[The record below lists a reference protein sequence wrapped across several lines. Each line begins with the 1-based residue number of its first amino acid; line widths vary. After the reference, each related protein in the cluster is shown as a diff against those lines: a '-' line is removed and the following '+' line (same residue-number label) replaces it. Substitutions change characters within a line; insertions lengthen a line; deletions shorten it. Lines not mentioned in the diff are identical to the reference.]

1 MYPAYPRHFF
11 SLRGLVHI
19 CIPHT
24 GTPCGRVMG
33 LKVLPTLVGLSL
45 WDCLALAF
53 CTLIV
58 SQLGEFVKRFLKFL
72 SKDFFYSVRPSP
84 LASCGLLLTSLTLYH
99 ILSGLSRGLLKKI
112 ATFFQRAVSY
122 TVWAWLRHTDF
133 SVLYPNGA
141 GSTRPVP
148 YPLDTN
154 SIPHLFPDCNRQNAQ
169 NRDFYFLDICAT
181 FLLTNCWRHVI
192 MEIPRPS
199 TVGARPNSSLCTI
212 KKPTAFVSRSQKRW
226 GNSVQMLAI
235 SGATPIAFS

>member
-1 MYPAYPRHFF
+1 MESNHLTAFPKSLTAPIPLDF
-11 SLRGLVHI
+11 SY
-19 CIPHT
+19 
-24 GTPCGRVMG
+24 
-33 LKVLPTLVGLSL
+33 
-45 WDCLALAF
+45 
-53 CTLIV
+53 IV
-58 SQLGEFVKRFLKFL
+58 SHFKGFVKRFLKFL

-169 NRDFYFLDICAT
+169 NRDFYFLDICAA
-181 FLLTNCWRHVI
+181 FLLTNCWRCVI

-199 TVGARPNSSLCTI
+199 TVGAALKFCALCT
-212 KKPTAFVSRSQKRW
+212 KSPP
-226 GNSVQMLAI
+226 LL
-235 SGATPIAFS
+235 

>member
-1 MYPAYPRHFF
+1 MKFF
-11 SLRGLVHI
+11 QISFALFSRI
-19 CIPHT
+19 
-24 GTPCGRVMG
+24 RVDWCHP
-33 LKVLPTLVGLSL
+33 PTSH
-45 WDCLALAF
+45 
-53 CTLIV
+53 
-58 SQLGEFVKRFLKFL
+58 
-72 SKDFFYSVRPSP
+72 
-84 LASCGLLLTSLTLYH
+84 LLLTSLTLYH

-169 NRDFYFLDICAT
+169 NRDFYFLNICAT
-181 FLLTNCWRHVI
+181 FLLTNCWRCVI
-192 MEIPRPS
+192 MEICAPHTR
-199 TVGARPNSSLCTI
+199 GRAAKILCI
-212 KKPTAFVSRSQKRW
+212 MYKKPTAFVSRSQKRW
-226 GNSVQMLAI
+226 GKSFQIVLAI